1 MRKTAFLLLA
11 ACGLCLDGGAV
22 SVRSSSVSVEIDAAN
37 GRVTGLRAANGGAF
51 PPCWSRQHPHPP
63 GQGRWKTVAARRQ
76 MEGMIAAIRKVHGEG
91 AATYEEPNEQFNDL
105 VGIQLLRDSRPKM
118 EWASLYGYLY
128 HEYVPMFQPYPPR
141 VRVGERHR
149 PGTGCPLRLAEGA

>member
-91 AATYEEPNEQFNDL
+91 E
-105 VGIQLLRDSRPKM
+105 LLRDSRPKM